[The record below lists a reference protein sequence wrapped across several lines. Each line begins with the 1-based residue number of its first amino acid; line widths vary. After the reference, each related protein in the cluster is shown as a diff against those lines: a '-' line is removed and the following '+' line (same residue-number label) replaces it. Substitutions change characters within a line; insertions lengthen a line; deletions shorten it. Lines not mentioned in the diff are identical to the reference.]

1 MKRDPIVLSSPFCT
15 ICTPLSVWKRHCRV
29 KCLSLSAVRYDY
41 MTIPNC
47 VFVKE
52 KALFGSLYHD
62 QHHDNNNDDK
72 DGKEKCGMLI
82 LMIWQCNRSK
92 PL

>member
-62 QHHDNNNDDK
+62 QHHNNNNDNK
-72 DGKEKCGMLI
+72 DGKE
-82 LMIWQCNRSK
+82 
-92 PL
+92 